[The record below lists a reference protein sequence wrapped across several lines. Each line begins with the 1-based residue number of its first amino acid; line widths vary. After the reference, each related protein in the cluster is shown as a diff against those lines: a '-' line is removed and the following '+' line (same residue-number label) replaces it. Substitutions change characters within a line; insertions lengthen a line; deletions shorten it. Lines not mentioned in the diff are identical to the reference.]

1 MVRFDQLLDIWN
13 RIGVTGP
20 PGAGKS
26 SFIDEFGVCLL
37 ESGKVSKLGI
47 LAIGWLKKMREMV
60 NDMADDGCLYVFSS
74 CIPMK

>member
-1 MVRFDQLLDIWN
+1 LINILDIWN

-47 LAIGWLKKMREMV
+47 LAIGWLKKW
-60 NDMADDGCLYVFSS
+60 
-74 CIPMK
+74 